1 VVPSLK
7 VAREMAD
14 VFGSVIRRISHG
26 TKKLKNWKSKVKGR
40 TNVKICI
47 GYNLFDVSYHNK
59 FYVKGLDFH
68 T

>member
-40 TNVKICI
+40 TNVKIWI
-47 GYNLFDVSYHNK
+47 GYNLFDVSYHIN
-59 FYVKGLDFH
+59 FYVKELYFR